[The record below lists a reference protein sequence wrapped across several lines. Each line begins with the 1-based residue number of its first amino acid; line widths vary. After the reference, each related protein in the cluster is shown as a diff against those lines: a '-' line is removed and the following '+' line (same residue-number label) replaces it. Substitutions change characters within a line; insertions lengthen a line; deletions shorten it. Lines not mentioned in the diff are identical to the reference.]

1 MAKCLLHLMRGF
13 LSHGERE
20 EFGIVLIRGIR
31 VHLEGCP
38 HLGLLIIRKSRD
50 QCPDGKAES

>member
-1 MAKCLLHLMRGF
+1 MHLMRGF